1 MSKEL
6 NTALANDLD
15 ALLDATLD
23 DISDLPE
30 NKAFPEGSH
39 QVDLMLSYKKI
50 KDVLAMEVNLTYID
64 VLELANPSDVPPAPG
79 DTTSILYQ
87 MDSPFGQGQF
97 KPIASALMAHFNVT
111 NLRGVLE
118 QLALGAVQCAV
129 TTKKRIDKN
138 DKTKAFTKVVTVA
151 VL

>member
-6 NTALANDLD
+6 NTALATDLD

-39 QVDLMLSYKKI
+39 QVELMVSHKKI
-50 KDVLAMEVNLTYID
+50 KDALAMEVKLTYVD
-64 VLELANPSDVPPAPG
+64 VLELTDPSEVPPAPG
-79 DTTSILYQ
+79 DTTTILYQ
-87 MDSPFGQGQF
+87 MDNPFGQGQF
-97 KPIASALMAHFNVT
+97 KPIASALMAHFNVP

-129 TTKKRIDKN
+129 TTKKRVDKN
-138 DKTKAFTKVVTVA
+138 DKTKAFTTIVTVA